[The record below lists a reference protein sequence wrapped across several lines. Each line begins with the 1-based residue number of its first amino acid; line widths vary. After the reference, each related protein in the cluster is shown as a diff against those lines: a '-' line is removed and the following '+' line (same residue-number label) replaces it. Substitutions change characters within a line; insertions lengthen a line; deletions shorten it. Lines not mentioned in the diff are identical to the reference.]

1 MGYWAICGGDR
12 GVGVGVG
19 SLMGTGVLCDET
31 LQTGRIWGGPAATCL
46 CLTGTCST

>member
-12 GVGVGVG
+12 GVGG
-19 SLMGTGVLCDET
+19 LMGTGVLCGE
-31 LQTGRIWGGPAATCL
+31 TGRIWGGPAATCL

>member
-1 MGYWAICGGDR
+1 MGYWAIGSGDG

-19 SLMGTGVLCDET
+19 GGGLMGTGVLDGE
-31 LQTGRIWGGPAATCL
+31 TGRIWGGHAATCL